1 MQATVGSF
9 TQTAGTFLILKAYGL
24 SMIPLSY
31 CFSMVFA
38 TPSAAQVAVAALNF
52 VLGFCAVNGSYVS
65 PFCPPSLCLHTSLR
79 GQTGRFAKRKEQFC

>member
-9 TQTAGTFLILKAYGL
+9 SQVIGTFLILKAYGL

-65 PFCPPSLCLHTSLR
+65 PSYMLH
-79 GQTGRFAKRKEQFC
+79 

>member
-1 MQATVGSF
+1 MGSF
-9 TQTAGTFLILKAYGL
+9 SQALGTFLVLKAYGL

-31 CFSMVFA
+31 CYSMAFA

-65 PFCPPSLCLHTSLR
+65 PTLQAILHSILHDNKMSNLYHT
-79 GQTGRFAKRKEQFC
+79 